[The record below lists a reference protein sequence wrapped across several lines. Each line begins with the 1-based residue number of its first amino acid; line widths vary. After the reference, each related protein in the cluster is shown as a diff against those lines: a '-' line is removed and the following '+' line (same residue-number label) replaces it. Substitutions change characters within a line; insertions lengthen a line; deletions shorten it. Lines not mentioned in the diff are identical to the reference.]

1 MTDESGVRIM
11 KYLLSL
17 FCVFIVGTSYADMN
31 DMQFAIANVKKNCI
45 GISDELSSMKRLAG
59 ISTAVTSVGTATGAG
74 ALITGIVKSNKDK
87 EIASYEQALELLYSM
102 KNDSE
107 TLDYISV
114 PIDKDLFIQQM
125 KNYIN
130 NAIDIYVDKEI
141 NSVESQKSELEQ
153 RSKQLGNIRTGLIAT
168 DAATHIAGAITSGK
182 NKVKGDLKSQIDN
195 CIASVKNLNM
205 SRQQGR
211 IDGSATQQDLDIADK
226 IIKEC
231 GQWQYVN
238 IDKINNKANTA
249 MISSIVGTVGGI
261 AGTVTSASANSE
273 KVRNMESDTKEKN
286 LNTASNILAGTTAGA
301 SLVSTVFNASQISV
315 IKKAADVAD
324 KCEGVLK

>member
-1 MTDESGVRIM
+1 M
-11 KYLLSL
+11 KYLLFL
-17 FCVFIVGTSYADMN
+17 FCVFITGTSYADVN
-31 DMQFAIANVKKNCI
+31 DIQFAIANVKNNCI
-45 GISDELSSMKRLAG
+45 GISDELSDMKRLAG
-59 ISTAVTSVGTATGAG
+59 ISTAVTTVGTASGGG

-107 TLDYISV
+107 TLDYVSV

-125 KNYIN
+125 KSYVN
-130 NAIDIYVDKEI
+130 NATGIYVDKEI
-141 NSVESQKSELEQ
+141 NSVESQKTKLEQ
-153 RSKQLGNIRTGLIAT
+153 QSKRLGNIRTGLIASDT
-168 DAATHIAGAITSGK
+168 ATHIAGAITSGK

-195 CIASVKNLNM
+195 CIAAVKNLDM
-205 SRQQGR
+205 VKHQGR
-211 IDGSATQQDLDIADK
+211 IDGSATQQELDIADK
-226 IIKEC
+226 IINEC

-238 IDKINNKANTA
+238 INKINNKANNA
-249 MISSIVGTVGGI
+249 MISSIFGSVSGI
-261 AGTVTSASANSE
+261 AGTVTSASANSD
-273 KVRNMESDTKEKN
+273 KVRNMESDKKEQN

-315 IKKAADVAD
+315 IKKAVEVAD